1 MFCQRSIS
9 KLDLNKLYWV
19 KIIRVFESYLNSIC
33 SFFTFVLV
41 ARYFSPE
48 SIALYAVTVTASQ
61 FIVSFQNSYIS
72 YPIMN
77 NGINEVKPIILNLL
91 IIQLFVLA
99 LVFVLVKIFYNDL
112 FPTMNPISLIFLLYA
127 FPFYEL
133 MRKYYFNITGFSI
146 VYVTIILRLTPLL
159 LLLLFQP
166 NNIEE
171 LTIFLAVPVALLH
184 IYFFYHKKGIIV
196 LGDISS
202 IKSHIRSHR
211 YLFASSLLEALPGFI
226 LLLVMQKAL
235 SPLFIGEFRKI
246 QSIYGLLGPFFG
258 YILLSR
264 ISSKSDIYM
273 GKRQSIYT
281 IFGLVLLV
289 SLLYPAIHS
298 ILYKERFNYLSLL
311 PFFVISYLFQGL
323 ASSQRATLIS
333 NGNYIGLATVGFCVV
348 GYVTIVLLTIPRET
362 SIIMFGLAWSMVA
375 VIYNFGYWRLTR
387 FT

>member
-99 LVFVLVKIFYNDL
+99 LVFVLIKIFYNDL
-112 FPTMNPISLIFLLYA
+112 FLTMNPISLIFLLYA

-146 VYVTIILRLTPLL
+146 VCITIILRLTPLL

-166 NNIEE
+166 KNIEE
-171 LTIFLAVPVALLH
+171 LTIFLAAPIALLH
-184 IYFFYHKKGIIV
+184 I
-196 LGDISS
+196 
-202 IKSHIRSHR
+202 
-211 YLFASSLLEALPGFI
+211 
-226 LLLVMQKAL
+226 
-235 SPLFIGEFRKI
+235 
-246 QSIYGLLGPFFG
+246 
-258 YILLSR
+258 
-264 ISSKSDIYM
+264 
-273 GKRQSIYT
+273 
-281 IFGLVLLV
+281 
-289 SLLYPAIHS
+289 
-298 ILYKERFNYLSLL
+298 
-311 PFFVISYLFQGL
+311 
-323 ASSQRATLIS
+323 
-333 NGNYIGLATVGFCVV
+333 
-348 GYVTIVLLTIPRET
+348 
-362 SIIMFGLAWSMVA
+362 
-375 VIYNFGYWRLTR
+375 
-387 FT
+387 